1 MGIPNTYYYLLK
13 DYKDLDLEGKL
24 LLLNLYLRLNGIN
37 PKQERFHTKKEA
49 KINKRINVDKSG
61 FIAALISIIRR
72 ILWGK
77 KMLKN

>member
-13 DYKDLDLEGKL
+13 DYKEKKQNCEDLDLEGKL

-49 KINKRINVDKSG
+49 KINKRINAGKLKAKS
-61 FIAALISIIRR
+61 R
-72 ILWGK
+72 
-77 KMLKN
+77 